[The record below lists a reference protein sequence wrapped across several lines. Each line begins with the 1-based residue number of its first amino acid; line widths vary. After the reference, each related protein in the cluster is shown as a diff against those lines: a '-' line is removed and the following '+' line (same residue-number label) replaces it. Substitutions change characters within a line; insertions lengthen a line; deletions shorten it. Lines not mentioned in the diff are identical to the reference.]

1 MGRFSHY
8 QVKQGGSLQRVFRP
22 ASVFPEPDTEQ
33 VAMPETTIW
42 NEPDTGKELLLKRT
56 FSSANI
62 DIASIPSELSR
73 PDTTANDIEMTTFS
87 ANQSDENIDEF
98 LSAML
103 WTSFLK
109 ATENK

>member
-1 MGRFSHY
+1 MGIFSHY

-42 NEPDTGKELLLKRT
+42 NEPDTRKELLLKRT

-62 DIASIPSELSR
+62 DIASIPSELSG
-73 PDTTANDIEMTTFS
+73 PDSTTSDIEIS